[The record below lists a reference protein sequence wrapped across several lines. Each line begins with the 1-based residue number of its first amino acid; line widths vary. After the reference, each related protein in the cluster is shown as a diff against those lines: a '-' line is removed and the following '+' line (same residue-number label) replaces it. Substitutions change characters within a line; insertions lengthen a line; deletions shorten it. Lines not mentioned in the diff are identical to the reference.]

1 MTDKDLQQ
9 ISELLDTKLQPL
21 NDKINKIELHL
32 ENVTDKNIKTIAEG
46 HLDLNRKLDKALSVE
61 NEKEL
66 LIIRVRMLED
76 EVQKIKDRLE
86 NIA

>member
-1 MTDKDLQQ
+1 MTKEDLHQ
-9 ISELLDTKLQPL
+9 ISELLDTKLQPI
-21 NDKINKIELHL
+21 NDKLNKIELHL
-32 ENVTDKNIKTIAEG
+32 ENVTDQNIRTVAEG

-76 EVQKIKDRLE
+76 EVQKIKDRLDK
-86 NIA
+86 IA